1 MSKTYNRYYTLGCK
15 FAEDN
20 IASKA
25 FGKARQLYTKDYKDS
40 GSAATTGEVSK
51 RITEAAK
58 AVKPISNVVP
68 SKMLKTI
75 GDVGAKK
82 LVSGMG
88 YASYLMPGGVQ
99 RFKEDFS
106 LERPKMTSDMSDLG
120 KQYSMLQ
127 PILNPMQSF
136 ATGDVGTGVA
146 QTVAPAMRGAKG
158 IAKGESEVARRIN
171 KLEKA
176 KVKDSNKLE
185 NLKEER
191 SRLYDARL
199 KDL

>member
-1 MSKTYNRYYTLGCK
+1 MSIIYSKYYTLGCK
-15 FAEDN
+15 YAEETS
-20 IASKA
+20 ASKA
-25 FGKARQLYTKDYKDS
+25 FNKARSLYKKDYKDS
-40 GSAATTGEVSK
+40 DSSATAGEISK
-51 RITEAAK
+51 NVTEAAK
-58 AVKPISNVVP
+58 AVKPVSNLVP

-75 GDVGAKK
+75 GDAGAKN
-82 LVSGMG
+82 LVSGLG

-106 LERPKMTSDMSDLG
+106 LEDPKITSDMSDLE
-120 KQYSMLQ
+120 KQYTMLQ

-136 ATGDVGTGVA
+136 ATGDVGTGMA
-146 QTVAPAMRGAKG
+146 QTIAPAMRGARST
-158 IAKGESEVARRIN
+158 AKEESEVARRID

-191 SRLYDARL
+191 SRLHDARL

>member
-15 FAEDN
+15 FEDN

-99 RFKEDFS
+99 RFKEDRKT
-106 LERPKMTSDMSDLG
+106 L
-120 KQYSMLQ
+120 
-127 PILNPMQSF
+127 I
-136 ATGDVGTGVA
+136 
-146 QTVAPAMRGAKG
+146 
-158 IAKGESEVARRIN
+158 
-171 KLEKA
+171 KLSK
-176 KVKDSNKLE
+176 
-185 NLKEER
+185 
-191 SRLYDARL
+191 
-199 KDL
+199 